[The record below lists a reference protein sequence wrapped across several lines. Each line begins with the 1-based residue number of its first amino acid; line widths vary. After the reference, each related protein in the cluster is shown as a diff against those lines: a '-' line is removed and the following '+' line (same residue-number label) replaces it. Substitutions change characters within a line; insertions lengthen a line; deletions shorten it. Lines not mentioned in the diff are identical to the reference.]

1 MWEQLNIGEKTF
13 DRRDSFSLARAIFRK
28 LVHLFAY
35 HFILTRKR
43 STTIRVVGL
52 DLVVLPTVFHPKIFL
67 TSAFFAK
74 YLQSLDLRGKT
85 VVEVGT
91 GSGILSLSAAKAGAI
106 SVTALDINPAAV
118 EATNLNAA
126 KNGLV
131 QVKAFQSNLFSSIP
145 EERKFDVVISSP
157 PSFSGEPRDDAD
169 RAWHAGPGYRDILP
183 LFEQAAQRM
192 QPRGKMY
199 LLLSSDTNHA
209 LVNSLIR
216 SAGFNSTQIAKR
228 SIWIEAFYLY
238 ELSLAQGSA
247 GIVNPFAGGRSSR
260 WLS

>member
-1 MWEQLNIGEKTF
+1 MSRQLNIGEKIF
-13 DRRDSFSLARAIFRK
+13 DRGDSFSPARAIFRK
-28 LVHLFAY
+28 LVHLFSY
-35 HFILTRKR
+35 HFILASKR
-43 STTIRVVGL
+43 STTTRVVGL
-52 DLVVLPTVFHPKIFL
+52 DLVVPPTVFHPKIFL

-74 YLQSLDLRGKT
+74 FLQSLDLRGKT
-85 VVEVGT
+85 VVEVGA

-131 QVKAFQSNLFSSIP
+131 QVEAFQSDLFSAIP
-145 EERKFDVVISSP
+145 AERKFDVVISSP

-183 LFEQAAQRM
+183 LFAQAAQRL
-192 QPRGKMY
+192 QPHGRMY
-199 LLLSSDTNHA
+199 LLLSSDTNLA
-209 LVNSLIR
+209 LMDSLIR
-216 SAGFNSTQIAKR
+216 SAGFNPTQIAKQ

-238 ELSLAQGSA
+238 ELSLPRACTYRKSIHCG
-247 GIVNPFAGGRSSR
+247 
-260 WLS
+260 